1 MSGAFCRG
9 GLEQVQ
15 DERKSTLLQ
24 LLRCRCVHRKISWR
38 WMKAGE
44 RMRRW
49 PSSIATTR
57 KKRGGGREEKES
69 KKKKKEKRGRKGK
82 TDSKRGNERE
92 RQPGVGEGAFSD
104 EIRSSWKERIWLP
117 NSRKR
122 GKGERAM
129 AGNEDVQAS
138 KSVSISSFLFL
149 IPSTQPLLAAN
160 GITRIPHFKRR
171 FIPPSPP

>member
-1 MSGAFCRG
+1 MGGRKKEGIAKQMSGALCRG

-57 KKRGGGREEKES
+57 KKRGEAGGGGGGGRRRKE
-69 KKKKKEKRGRKGK
+69 KKKKRAE
-82 TDSKRGNERE
+82 SKDQLQARE
-92 RQPGVGEGAFSD
+92 RIGWAREPLVMRFDPVEGA
-104 EIRSSWKERIWLP
+104 
-117 NSRKR
+117 N
-122 GKGERAM
+122 
-129 AGNEDVQAS
+129 
-138 KSVSISSFLFL
+138 
-149 IPSTQPLLAAN
+149 LA
-160 GITRIPHFKRR
+160 T
-171 FIPPSPP
+171 